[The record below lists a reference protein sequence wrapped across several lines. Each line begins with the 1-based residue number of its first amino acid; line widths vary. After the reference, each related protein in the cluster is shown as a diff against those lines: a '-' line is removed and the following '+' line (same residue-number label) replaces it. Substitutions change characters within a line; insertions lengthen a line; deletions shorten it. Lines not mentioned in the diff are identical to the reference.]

1 MAFFWAR
8 CTDMALISSRLENG
22 IGQPGPGCAIDQQHN
37 RVMTFADGISWTLRQ
52 NAADRQRSGLCWAT

>member
-1 MAFFWAR
+1 
-8 CTDMALISSRLENG
+8 MALISSRLENG